1 MIIFLGLGGYY
12 GKFQVLGVV
21 MSLGLG
27 DILVIFEVSRV
38 FLVNLVVLKYFR
50 VGWFVEM
57 ILGS

>member
-1 MIIFLGLGGYY
+1 
-12 GKFQVLGVV
+12 

-50 VGWFVEM
+50 VG
-57 ILGS
+57 